1 MKRRVFAALFVAVLS
16 TMIGL
21 SIIEPLMAI
30 YSESLGA
37 SGLYIGLIFAAYTIS
52 RGFFTPL
59 AGKLSDHHGRRNFIA
74 GGLLAYTAASFLY
87 LFAHSVNSLI
97 AVRIL
102 QGTATAFVAP
112 LAMAYIGDISP
123 KNEEGRYLGTFTTSL
138 FLGLGIGP
146 IIGGVLN
153 HYHSMNAAFIAM
165 GSLGAI
171 SFLTVF
177 FMLPELGFHKRKKP
191 TSLRKLLLDWK
202 MQEILF
208 VRFIAS
214 FGVSG
219 FIVFFP
225 LYATSIGLNTAQIGL
240 LVTVN
245 LMLTALLQRFFGNM
259 ADRHS
264 KIALIVTGNFLSGL
278 AIMLLPL
285 IHNFYMLMGLNL
297 IMGIAG
303 AITTPANTA
312 LAAQF
317 GRIHGMGSVMGL
329 LNAAFSVGMAVGP
342 IIAGL
347 VFDIG
352 GLTMVFLE
360 TAAIVIGGTAVFYF
374 FIKRNNQRRN
384 ASISKAGAINS

>member
-1 MKRRVFAALFVAVLS
+1 MKRRVFAVLFVAVLA

-37 SGLYIGLIFAAYTIS
+37 SGIYIGLIFAAYTIS
-52 RGFFTPL
+52 RGVFTPL

-74 GGLLAYTAASFLY
+74 GGLFAYTIASFLY
-87 LFAHSVNSLI
+87 LFANSVHSLI
-97 AVRIL
+97 AVRVL
-102 QGTATAFVAP
+102 QGMSTAFVAP
-112 LAMAYIGDISP
+112 LAMAYVGDISP
-123 KNEEGRYLGTFTTSL
+123 KNEEGKYLGTFTVSW

-153 HYHSMNAAFIAM
+153 HYHSMNAAFLTM
-165 GSLGAI
+165 GVLGAL
-171 SFLTVF
+171 SFLTVL
-177 FMLPELGFHKRKKP
+177 FMLPELGFHNRKKP
-191 TSLRKLLLDWK
+191 TSLRKMLLNRA
-202 MQEILF
+202 MQEIIFIRF
-208 VRFIAS
+208 VAS

-219 FIVFFP
+219 FLVFFP
-225 LYATSIGLNTAQIGL
+225 LYATSIGLNTAQIGT

-245 LMLTALLQRFFGNM
+245 LLITAFLQRYFGKL

-264 KIALIVTGNFLSGL
+264 KIALIMTGNIILGL
-278 AIMLLPL
+278 TILLLPT
-285 IHNFYMLMGLNL
+285 IHHFYTLMGLNL

-317 GRIHGMGSVMGL
+317 GKLHGMGSAMGL
-329 LNAAFSVGMAVGP
+329 LNAAFSVGMAAGP
-342 IIAGL
+342 LLAGL

-360 TAAIVIGGTAVFYF
+360 TAAIVIGGTAAFYF
-374 FIKRNNQRRN
+374 FIRKNIKSE
-384 ASISKAGAINS
+384 ASAA

>member
-1 MKRRVFAALFVAVLS
+1 MKRRVFAVLFIAVLA

-30 YSESLGA
+30 YSESFGA
-37 SGLYIGLIFAAYTIS
+37 TGLYIGLIFAAYTIS
-52 RGFFTPL
+52 RGIFTPL
-59 AGKLSDHHGRRNFIA
+59 AGKISDHHGRKKFIA
-74 GGLLAYTAASFLY
+74 AGLLAYTAASFLY

-123 KNEEGRYLGTFTTSL
+123 KNEEGRYLGTFSISV
-138 FLGLGIGP
+138 FLGMGIGP

-165 GSLGAI
+165 GILGTLSL
-171 SFLTVF
+171 LTVL
-177 FMLPELGFHKRKKP
+177 FMLPELDMHKEKKP
-191 TSLRKLLLDWK
+191 TPFKKILRDRA
-202 MQEILF
+202 MQEILL
-208 VRFIAS
+208 VRFVAS
-214 FGVSG
+214 FGISG

-225 LYATSIGLNTAQIGL
+225 LYATSLGLNTAQIGILVSINL
-240 LVTVN
+240 LI
-245 LMLTALLQRFFGNM
+245 TAVLQRHFGKM

-264 KIALIVTGNFLSGL
+264 KIAMIMTGNL
-278 AIMLLPL
+278 MLGFAVLLMPL
-285 IHNFYMLMGLNL
+285 MKHFYTLMGLNL
-297 IMGIAG
+297 IMGTAG
-303 AITTPANTA
+303 AITTPANAA

-317 GRIHGMGSVMGL
+317 GKLHGMGSAMGL
-329 LNAAFSVGMAVGP
+329 LNSAFSAGMAAGP
-342 IIAGL
+342 LLAGL

-360 TAAIVIGGTAVFYF
+360 TATIVMAGTTVFYF
-374 FIKRNNQRRN
+374 FIRKNIKRE
-384 ASISKAGAINS
+384 ASTA